1 MKQLESRP
9 SVQPAPVSIL
19 IHALAVSCGL
29 LAGLSR
35 EARAQVN
42 VLTYHNDNARTGQN
56 LNETTLTHA
65 NVNSNT
71 FGRLFYYAVDGQVY
85 AQPLCV
91 ASVAITNKG
100 THNVVF
106 A

>member
-1 MKQLESRP
+1 MKASKSLFNRTSSSLVP
-9 SVQPAPVSIL
+9 
-19 IHALAVSCGL
+19 LAVAGL

-71 FGRLFYYAVDGQVY
+71 FGRLFYYAVDGG
-85 AQPLCV
+85 
-91 ASVAITNKG
+91 SWWTRS
-100 THNVVF
+100 F
-106 A
+106 